1 MHTKKGLGGAC
12 IGRGACNGCITFGKV
27 GGRRL
32 NQSPRAKVGY
42 SVGIRRH
49 GRRGG
54 DSSIRLKVDCCGESR
69 ISVQRLD
76 RLDGTEQCLVFT
88 PLHAEMFG

>member
-1 MHTKKGLGGAC
+1 MHTEKGLGGAC
-12 IGRGACNGCITFGKV
+12 IGRSACNGCITLGKI

-49 GRRGG
+49 GGRGG
-54 DSSIRLKVDCCGESR
+54 HSSTRFKVDCCGESR
-69 ISVQRLD
+69 ISVQRSD
-76 RLDGTEQCLVFT
+76 RFDGADFARLALY
-88 PLHAEMFG
+88 P